1 MNENDTIE
9 VIDITSPP
17 SSPRN
22 SSPLRPIFCLKKNAS
37 MKRFE
42 EMDDCFVLDFD
53 PYNDTINLHDP
64 QNTTHVHDGRGDN
77 DKQDIC
83 IIADKGQ
90 CHCYVCETV
99 APCDFWSSV
108 DGCEESHCNASEDK
122 CYWTNQRNLKHQS
135 SRPTFGSFYSKL
147 E

>member
-1 MNENDTIE
+1 
-9 VIDITSPP
+9 
-17 SSPRN
+17 
-22 SSPLRPIFCLKKNAS
+22 
-37 MKRFE
+37 
-42 EMDDCFVLDFD
+42 MDDCFVLDFD

-64 QNTTHVHDGRGDN
+64 QNTTHVHDGHGDN
-77 DKQDIC
+77 DKEDIC
-83 IIADKGQ
+83 IIADKVTLQENVACRDYPHPRNLCYKFPFDTTLHSDYCEQ
-90 CHCYVCETV
+90 CYCYVCETV

-122 CYWTNQRNLKHQS
+122 CYWTNQRNLKHRS

>member
-22 SSPLRPIFCLKKNAS
+22 SSPLRPIFCLKKNAD

-64 QNTTHVHDGRGDN
+64 QNTTHDHDGRGDN
-77 DKQDIC
+77 DKEDIC

-90 CHCYVCETV
+90 LHHATSGVV
-99 APCDFWSSV
+99 LMDV
-108 DGCEESHCNASEDK
+108 K
-122 CYWTNQRNLKHQS
+122 NLIAMLQKTSATGQ
-135 SRPTFGSFYSKL
+135 TKGI
-147 E
+147 